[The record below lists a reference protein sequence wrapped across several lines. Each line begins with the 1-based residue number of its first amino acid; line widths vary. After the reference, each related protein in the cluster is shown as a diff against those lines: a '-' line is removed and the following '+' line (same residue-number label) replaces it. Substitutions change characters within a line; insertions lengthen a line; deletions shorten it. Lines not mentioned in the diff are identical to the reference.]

1 MKQTG
6 AQQLR
11 AQVEAYFASCDA
23 TTERFEQKNGAI
35 AYRQVPYT
43 LAGLSAATARS
54 EQSIR
59 SAVEGQGGRAEREIF
74 ADAMR
79 RIARHLWERALMGE
93 LQTSVAMT
101 LIRQLGTS
109 APEENGGEDR
119 RLTVV
124 LDDRE
129 GWSD

>member
-1 MKQTG
+1 
-6 AQQLR
+6 
-11 AQVEAYFASCDA
+11 
-23 TTERFEQKNGAI
+23 
-35 AYRQVPYT
+35 
-43 LAGLSAATARS
+43 
-54 EQSIR
+54 
-59 SAVEGQGGRAEREIF
+59 
-74 ADAMR
+74 
-79 RIARHLWERALMGE
+79 MGE